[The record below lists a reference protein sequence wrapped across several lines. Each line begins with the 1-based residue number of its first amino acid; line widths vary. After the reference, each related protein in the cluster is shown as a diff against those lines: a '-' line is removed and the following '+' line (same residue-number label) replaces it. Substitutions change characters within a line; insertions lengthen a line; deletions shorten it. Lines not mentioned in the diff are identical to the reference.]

1 MAYISLDLTQKQ
13 IRLLHLAPSLD
24 HESRLE
30 CSFSLASFDG
40 DINYE
45 ALSYV
50 WGDVTPVKPIG
61 LEGKEVLI
69 TKNLHSALSH
79 LRYKDRERIL
89 WADALCI
96 NQSDMVERTHQVS
109 LMSSI
114 FSRANLVV
122 AYLGDAWEGCEVA
135 MDAFRHLGSDD
146 SLHLVKS
153 LTPSLS
159 VHGMGL
165 DSAELRDYL
174 IQFFGAP
181 WWNRL
186 WTVQEYAL
194 AKQVVFQNGRHV
206 VYGELL
212 LDAITSTLKHY
223 HDACLH
229 QLFTEEH
236 DNMSLFLDRLWIL
249 KNMDIILKGR
259 TSRNIIH
266 WISFFASRE
275 ATDPRDKIYGLLGL
289 ATGNDVGLV
298 EADYSCSFWEVA
310 YAITVRFIERNQN
323 LDILSYLVGKRSTQL
338 PSFVPDWM
346 NQSEFKAYSMRVD
359 LLPFYSASGN
369 SVANFKE
376 VASGKLAG
384 TGILVDTILDHC
396 SLEGTG
402 EEFLEN
408 CRLLFEVCQ
417 SPGSLYRHTGKQREV
432 AWWLTMCG
440 EIGMTLDNTG
450 AMYRRV
456 RDLQDISAYQKWESW
471 LTTPPPLDKNRY
483 TSDGST
489 VGFVIKGTT
498 YGRCFIS
505 TEKGYV
511 GWAPKQCK
519 KGDVVAVL
527 AGGKV
532 PYVLRPEASSNP
544 SEESGDSRKYYSV
557 LGDAYIHGIM
567 DGEVVTE
574 LEERGGNWEEIV
586 LV

>member
-30 CSFSLASFDG
+30 CKFSLASFDG
-40 DINYE
+40 DVNYE
-45 ALSYV
+45 ALSYA
-50 WGDVTPVKPIG
+50 WGDATPVKPIG

-79 LRYKDRERIL
+79 LRYNDRERIL

-109 LMSSI
+109 LMGSI
-114 FSRANLVV
+114 YSRANLVV

-135 MDAFRHLGSDD
+135 MDAFRQLGSDD

-165 DSAELRDYL
+165 DSAELRNYL
-174 IQFFGAP
+174 IQFFRAP

-194 AKQVVFQNGRHV
+194 AKQVVFQSGRHV
-206 VYGELL
+206 VCGQLVLDTSESIFKHMHHYG
-212 LDAITSTLKHY
+212 
-223 HDACLH
+223 CCH
-229 QLFTEEH
+229 QLLAEEH
-236 DNMSLFLDRLWIL
+236 DKLFLFLDRLYIL
-249 KNMDIILKGR
+249 TNMDNIVKKR
-259 TSRNIIH
+259 TERNIIH

-275 ATDPRDKIYGLLGL
+275 ATDPRDKVYGLLGL

-298 EADYSCSFWEVA
+298 EADYSCSQWEVV
-310 YAITVRFIERNQN
+310 YAVTVRFIERNQN

-346 NQSEFKAYSMRVD
+346 NQSKFEDYSIRVD
-359 LLPFYSASGN
+359 SLPFFSASGY
-369 SVANFKE
+369 SVARFKE

-384 TGILVDTILDHC
+384 R
-396 SLEGTG
+396 G
-402 EEFLEN
+402 E
-408 CRLLFEVCQ
+408 
-417 SPGSLYRHTGKQREV
+417 QREV

-440 EIGMTLDNTG
+440 EIEITSDNTG
-450 AMYRRV
+450 VVCRRV
-456 RDLQDISAYQKWESW
+456 RDLQDISVYQKWESW
-471 LTTPPPLDKNRY
+471 LKTPPPLDKNLY
-483 TSDGST
+483 TSDVST
-489 VGFVIKGTT
+489 VGSVMDPTA

-505 TEKGYV
+505 TEKGYI
-511 GWAPKQCK
+511 GWAPEQCK

-574 LEERGGNWEEIV
+574 LEDRGGNWEEIV